1 MVCPVR
7 SCWPCCRS
15 SSDVSKDENTPFNE
29 PLVEAISQAVQT
41 CLTVAKHTEN
51 AKIHNQKNSRHRVSC
66 WQKMKRLLCC
76 CCVAEEKAKGSLT
89 DLGLWMQEH
98 ISSHG
103 ILVVGLAVQDSGVP
117 WESILAGETLSPGE
131 KCLLEEALINS
142 GVKWA
147 ELMLQNW
154 DNTLPG
160 YGKSGGRFSPRA
172 QEEVLTK
179 FRESVGLGNLTD
191 VLALQR
197 FCKRC

>member
-1 MVCPVR
+1 MVCTVR

-15 SSDVSKDENTPFNE
+15 SSDVSQDENTPVNE

-41 CLTVAKHTEN
+41 CLTVAKHTER
-51 AKIHNQKNSRHRVSC
+51 AKVYNQNKGRHRVSC
-66 WQKMKRLLCC
+66 WQQLKRFLCC
-76 CCVAEEKAKGSLT
+76 CCAAEEAKGSLT

-103 ILVVGLAVQDSGVP
+103 ILIVGLAVHDSGVP
-117 WESILAGETLSPGE
+117 WENILAGETLSPGE
-131 KCLLEEALINS
+131 KCMLEEALVNS

-154 DNTLPG
+154 DNTFPG

-179 FRESVGLGNLTD
+179 FRESVGLGELAD

>member
-15 SSDVSKDENTPFNE
+15 SSDLSKDENTPFNE
-29 PLVEAISQAVQT
+29 PLVEAIFQAVQT
-41 CLTVAKHTEN
+41 CLTVAKHTER
-51 AKIHNQKNSRHRVSC
+51 AKIHYQNTGRHRVSC
-66 WQKMKRLLCC
+66 WQRMKRLLCC
-76 CCVAEEKAKGSLT
+76 CCVAEEAKGSLT

-103 ILVVGLAVQDSGVP
+103 ILIVGLAVHESGVP
-117 WESILAGETLSPGE
+117 WENILAGETLSPGE
-131 KCLLEEALINS
+131 KCLLEEALVNS

-154 DNTLPG
+154 DSTLPG
-160 YGKSGGRFSPRA
+160 YRESGGGFSPRA
-172 QEEVLTK
+172 QEEVLTA
-179 FRESVGLGNLTD
+179 FREKVGLGNLID

>member
-15 SSDVSKDENTPFNE
+15 SSDVSQDENTPVNE
-29 PLVEAISQAVQT
+29 PLVEAISLAVQT

-51 AKIHNQKNSRHRVSC
+51 AKIYNQKNSRHKVSC
-66 WQKMKRLLCC
+66 WTTLKRLLCC

-89 DLGLWMQEH
+89 DLGFWMQEH

-103 ILVVGLAVQDSGVP
+103 ILIVGLAVHDSGVP
-117 WESILAGETLSPGE
+117 WENILAGETLSPGE
-131 KCLLEEALINS
+131 KCMLEEALVNS

-154 DNTLPG
+154 ENTFPG
-160 YGKSGGRFSPRA
+160 YGRSGGKFSPRA
-172 QEEVLTK
+172 QEELLTK
-179 FRESVGLGNLTD
+179 FRESVGLSELTD